1 MFHFRLHVFNSAAN
15 HLSFTKAAEELY
27 ITQPAVTK
35 NIKELESALRIDLF
49 NRSKSGISLTKAGV
63 LLKKYTDILI
73 EQERELEYKLSEL
86 RDSLSG
92 ELRLGAST
100 TIGQYI
106 IPRILGEF
114 ASKNTEVNISL
125 INHNSQEIIE
135 RVLSKDIDLGVVE
148 GSSKFKEL
156 KYIPFM
162 EDEIVAIAHTSQSVS
177 QCEQFPIGDLVSKPL
192 VLREVGSG
200 SLEVIAA
207 KLHKY
212 RIGLKDLNVKMHL
225 GSTESIK
232 TFLRSNNC
240 LGFVSAHAV
249 EREVEQGEFKIIRID
264 GLEIKRTFNFIYPQ
278 GQQQGLVDRFIEFA
292 ILSNQ

>member
-1 MFHFRLHVFNSAAN
+1 MFHFRLHVFHSAAN

-49 NRSKSGISLTKAGV
+49 NRSKSGMSLTKAGE
-63 LLKKYTDILI
+63 LLKEYTDRLVS
-73 EQERELEYKLSEL
+73 QERELEFRLSEL
-86 RDSLSG
+86 RDSISG
-92 ELRLGAST
+92 ELRVGAST

-106 IPRILGEF
+106 LPQILGDF
-114 ASKNTEVNISL
+114 SNLNTEVSISL
-125 INHNSQEIIE
+125 INHNSQEIIDK
-135 RVLSKDIDLGVVE
+135 VLSKEIDLGIVE
-148 GSSKFKEL
+148 GSSRFKEL

-162 EDEIVAIAHTSQSVS
+162 EDEIVAITYSGQ
-177 QCEQFPIGDLVSKPL
+177 PISKCSRFSIEDLIDKPL

-207 KLHKY
+207 RLHEY
-212 RIGLKDLNVKMHL
+212 RISLKDLNVKMHL

-240 LGFVSAHAV
+240 LGFVSVHAV
-249 EREVEQGEFKIIRID
+249 QREIEQGEFKVIRIE

-278 GQQQGLVDRFIEFA
+278 GQQQGLVDKFIDFCKEM
-292 ILSNQ
+292 IQ